1 MSDWM
6 DGLPDAPIIARSR
19 HEPEVFAEI
28 FERHFAVI
36 HGYLQRRVGPGR
48 ADDLGAEV
56 FRIAF
61 QQRGRFQPLRESALP
76 WLYGITSNLVHQN
89 ERSEIRR
96 LRALGRLKGQAVDA
110 EPAAERIAERADAE
124 ALRKPLFQALSLLEA
139 RDRSVLLLVAWEELT
154 YEQVAEALEIPVGTV
169 RSRMNRARA
178 QVQQALA
185 APVGESSASLGGLLG
200 GTDAS

>member
-19 HEPEVFAEI
+19 HEPKVFAEI

-48 ADDLGAEV
+48 ADDLGADV

-61 QQRGRFQPLRESALP
+61 QQRARFEPLRESALP
-76 WLYGITSNLVHQN
+76 WLYGIATNLVHQD

-96 LRALGRLKGQAVDA
+96 LRALARLEGQAVDA
-110 EPAAERIAERADAE
+110 ESTLERVAERADAE
-124 ALRKPLFQALSLLEA
+124 SLRAPLFEALSGLEA
-139 RDRSVLLLVAWEELT
+139 RDRTVLLLVAWEELT

-169 RSRMNRARA
+169 RSRLSRARTR
-178 QVQQALA
+178 VRQALN
-185 APVGESSASLGGLLG
+185 APVHERSGSLRGVLG
-200 GTDAS
+200 GTDAR

>member
-1 MSDWM
+1 M

-19 HEPEVFAEI
+19 HQPQLFGEI

-36 HGYLQRRVGPGR
+36 HRYLQRRVGPGR
-48 ADDLGAEV
+48 ADDLAAEV

-61 QQRGRFQPLRESALP
+61 QQRGRFEPLRESALP
-76 WLYGITSNLVHQN
+76 WLYGIASNLIHED

-96 LRALGRLKGQAVDA
+96 LRALARLEGQAVDA
-110 EPAAERIAERADAE
+110 EPAAERAAERANAE
-124 ALRKPLFQALSLLEA
+124 SLRTPLFEAVSRLEA

-169 RSRMNRARA
+169 RSRLNRARA

-185 APVGESSASLGGLLG
+185 AAGREPSAPLGGLLG
-200 GTDAS
+200 GSDAC